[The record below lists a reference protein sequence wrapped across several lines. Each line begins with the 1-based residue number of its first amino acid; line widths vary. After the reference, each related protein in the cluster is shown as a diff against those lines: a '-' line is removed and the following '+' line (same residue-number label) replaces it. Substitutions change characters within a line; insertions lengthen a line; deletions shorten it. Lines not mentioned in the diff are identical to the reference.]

1 MAMDAATVIRTAAIG
16 DLDAMVD
23 VHTQAR
29 TAYYRAGG
37 LAEAELADPAE
48 HAERIAG
55 WRRAISGG
63 RHITLCAVR
72 GERVVG
78 VLSMGAP
85 NGEVCEL
92 YQIHVRPGSWGLGIG
107 SRLHAAYAAALRNG
121 CVPYGRL
128 CVWERNARARAFYA
142 RHGWRPDGHRTPGPG
157 GADYLRM
164 RLAVG

>member
-1 MAMDAATVIRTAAIG
+1 MDAATVIRTAAIG

-37 LAEAELADPAE
+37 LADAEFADPAE
-48 HAERIAG
+48 HAQRIAG
-55 WRRAISGG
+55 WRQAIGGG
-63 RHITLCAVR
+63 RHLTLCAVR

-78 VLSMGAP
+78 VLSMGTP
-85 NGEVCEL
+85 NEGVCEL

-107 SRLHAAYAAALRNG
+107 GRLHAAYVAALRDAG
-121 CVPYGRL
+121 APYGRL

-142 RHGWRPDGHRTPGPG
+142 CHGWRADGQRTPGPG
-157 GADYLRM
+157 GTEYLGM
-164 RLAVG
+164 RLAAG

>member
-1 MAMDAATVIRTAAIG
+1 MDEMTVIRNAAVG
-16 DLDAMVD
+16 DLDAVVD

-48 HAERIAG
+48 HAERTAG
-55 WRRAISGG
+55 WRRAVEGE

-85 NGEVCEL
+85 EAGGCEL

-107 SRLHAAYAAALRNG
+107 SRLHAAYVEALRDAG
-121 CVPYGRL
+121 VPYGRL

-142 RHGWRPDGHRTPGPG
+142 RHGWRADGHRMPGPG

-164 RLAVG
+164 RLSVG

>member
-1 MAMDAATVIRTAAIG
+1 MDTTTIRTATIG
-16 DLDAMVD
+16 DLAAVVD

-37 LAEAELADPAE
+37 LAEAELTDPVE
-48 HAERIAG
+48 HAERTAG
-55 WRRAISGG
+55 WRRAIGG
-63 RHITLCAVR
+63 ERHITLCAVR

-85 NGEVCEL
+85 EEGVCEL

-107 SRLHAAYAAALRNG
+107 SRLHAAYVAALRDAR
-121 CVPYGRL
+121 VPYGRL
-128 CVWERNARARAFYA
+128 CVWERNGRARQFYV
-142 RHGWRPDGHRTPGPG
+142 RHGWRADGHRTPGPG

-164 RLAVG
+164 RLRVG